1 MPGPQPG
8 SPLPSDPR
16 WRPAPG
22 QAQPGADGAFRCDGW
37 PAGWSHSSNL
47 LPIWTGAL
55 PTIQLVR
62 VTNHSVQSDQGGAGR
77 RQRTGAPGRGASGRG
92 AHGGSFGSLKP
103 SHLQLQMTHS
113 AFSATSQPCPVSPR
127 GVPFSPRSEN
137 KEHRAYGPTAKLSFA
152 QLNHTGSLMLQNLQA
167 CLLPSAPSMG
177 QSLSTSGHQ
186 ES

>member
-1 MPGPQPG
+1 MACWLEPQFQFAPHLDRCFTHNSTCQGHKSLCAIRPRGGRKEAEDRG
-8 SPLPSDPR
+8 SWERGL
-16 WRPAPG
+16 
-22 QAQPGADGAFRCDGW
+22 
-37 PAGWSHSSNL
+37 WSGCPWWEL
-47 LPIWTGAL
+47 
-55 PTIQLVR
+55 
-62 VTNHSVQSDQGGAGR
+62 
-77 RQRTGAPGRGASGRG
+77 
-92 AHGGSFGSLKP
+92 GSLKP
-103 SHLQLQMTHS
+103 SHPQLQMTHS